1 MSLTNLAGA
10 GINLSISAK
19 NSQQKIIISFLP
31 LILDNTSV
39 CLIISKFKVLW

>member
-19 NSQQKIIISFLP
+19 NNQQKIIISVIP
-31 LILDNTSV
+31 LILDDNFSMSNNFQ
-39 CLIISKFKVLW
+39 I